1 MTIKSLIFDLNDTL
15 DNTNEAIIRAFE
27 MVLKKHFPA
36 IAQDK
41 LQKFAE
47 ELMVF
52 FWQTD
57 KLADLSHPEWTMED
71 IIGHCFKKWADS
83 EALEIDT
90 GNFARDYNAIRKQFL
105 IIKPEM
111 VKLIKDLPSHLLK
124 FIISQGNSKDDI
136 TNLLQQSHLSES
148 DFTEIISTRLFKEE
162 NKPSINILKYIL
174 KKYSLKPEECLM
186 IGDDV
191 CADLMPAKTLGM
203 RTILISNYVDEL
215 SVDDSQLLSLI
226 KKYLG

>member
-1 MTIKSLIFDLNDTL
+1 MIKSLIFDLNDTL

-27 MVLKKHFPA
+27 AVLKKHFPA
-36 IAQDK
+36 ITQSK

-52 FWQTD
+52 FWQAD
-57 KLADLSHPEWTMED
+57 RLADLSYPEWTMED
-71 IIGHCFKKWADS
+71 IIKHCVKKWANS
-83 EALEIDT
+83 EAIEIDIDIFT
-90 GNFARDYNAIRKQFL
+90 RDYNAIRKRHL
-105 IIKPEM
+105 IIKPKM
-111 VKLIKDLPSHLLK
+111 AKLIKGLPSYLLK
-124 FIISQGNSKDDI
+124 FIISQGNSKGDI
-136 TNLLQQSHLSES
+136 IDLLQQSNLAES

-191 CADLMPAKTLGM
+191 CADLMPAKILGM
-203 RTILISNYVDEL
+203 KTVLISNYVDEL
-215 SVDDSQLLSLI
+215 SISDSQLPPLI
-226 KKYLG
+226 KKYIG